1 MVLFIILPCDHAAG
15 FCGYF
20 CCGYTCAFWLTGSK
34 TFKCDIKNHGVL
46 KLCCAVAEDGTMQS
60 LWIEKQGQCT
70 VSEWKSCH
78 SSKVGSLLYIF
89 VCCLLFLNYLNW
101 KMKNVH
107 ASCFG
112 PLLVV
117 GGVAGT
123 KRTHTHCHE
132 NILERFPADYG
143 SEHCLLLDQY
153 FSAYHSSHTFSQRD
167 FSSFFLF
174 LFVFS
179 NGCLIVGISAT

>member
-1 MVLFIILPCDHAAG
+1 M
-15 FCGYF
+15 
-20 CCGYTCAFWLTGSK
+20 
-34 TFKCDIKNHGVL
+34 
-46 KLCCAVAEDGTMQS
+46 
-60 LWIEKQGQCT
+60 GQCSLYGLKNKAS
-70 VSEWKSCH
+70 VLYLNENLAIPVKSDLC
-78 SSKVGSLLYIF
+78 YIF
-89 VCCLLFLNYLNW
+89 LFAVCFFNYLNW